1 MTTHRLWGWPAA
13 ACVCFANAA
22 FAQRADDDARAYPT
36 RPVRV
41 VIGFTPGGQPDI
53 VARLLA
59 PKLTA
64 ALGQQF
70 VIDNRPGA
78 GGITATKIVVD
89 AQHDGHTLLASS
101 SAIAIT
107 PAVFARLPYDT
118 VKDVVGISSAYSA
131 AYLLAVNPSLGV
143 KTVQEFVA
151 LAKAKPGQLNFSS
164 AGNGSGTHFAGEMV
178 KQAMQIDV
186 VHVPYKGIPEALND
200 TIGGRIQF
208 TLAPLGASGNLVRE
222 GRLRGLA
229 VTGEK
234 RVSIYPD
241 FPTVAESGYPGFRW
255 DSWGAIYGPA
265 KMSRA
270 IVNKL
275 NREIVRALNDADV
288 QQKLSALGMEPAPSA
303 PEALDKLLAQQIAL
317 TRELAK
323 KAGIVAR

>member
-1 MTTHRLWGWPAA
+1 MKAFMQWGWPAA
-13 ACVCFANAA
+13 ACVCFASAA
-22 FAQRADDDARAYPT
+22 FAQRADDARAYPT

-53 VARLLA
+53 VTRLLA

-89 AQHDGHTLLASS
+89 AQPDGHTLLASS

-107 PAVFARLPYDT
+107 PAVFARLPFDP
-118 VKDVVGISSAYSA
+118 VKDVIGIASAYSA
-131 AYLLAVNPSLGV
+131 AYLLAVNPSLNV

-151 LAKAKPGQLNFSS
+151 LAKSKPGQLNFSS

-178 KQAMQIDV
+178 KQATQIDV

-200 TIGGRIQF
+200 AIGGRVQF

-234 RVSIYPD
+234 RVAIYPD
-241 FPTVAESGYPGFRW
+241 FPTIAESGYPGFRW

-265 KMSRA
+265 KMPRA
-270 IVNKL
+270 IVTKL
-275 NREIVRALNDADV
+275 NRELLRALNDTDL
-288 QQKLSALGMEPAPSA
+288 QQKMSALGMEPAPST

-323 KAGIVAR
+323 KAGILAR

>member
-1 MTTHRLWGWPAA
+1 MGLFVAA
-13 ACVCFANAA
+13 ACASGAA
-22 FAQRADDDARAYPT
+22 CAQRADDAARAYPS

-89 AQHDGHTLLASS
+89 AQPDGHTLLASS

-107 PAVFARLPYDT
+107 PAVFAKLPFDPL
-118 VKDVVGISSAYSA
+118 KDVIGIASAYSA
-131 AYLLAVNPSLGV
+131 AYLLAVNPSLNV

-151 LAKAKPGQLNFSS
+151 LAKARPGQLNFSS

-178 KQAMQIDV
+178 KQATQIDV
-186 VHVPYKGIPEALND
+186 VHVPYKGIPEALTD
-200 TIGGRIQF
+200 TIGGRVQF
-208 TLAPLGASGNLVRE
+208 TLAPLGASVNLVRE
-222 GRLRGLA
+222 GRLRGIA

-234 RVSIYPD
+234 RLAIFPEL
-241 FPTVAESGYPGFRW
+241 PTVAESGYPGFRW

-265 KMSRA
+265 KMPRT

-275 NREIVRALNDADV
+275 NRELVRALNDTDL
-288 QQKLSALGMEPAPSA
+288 QQKMSVLGMEPAPSS